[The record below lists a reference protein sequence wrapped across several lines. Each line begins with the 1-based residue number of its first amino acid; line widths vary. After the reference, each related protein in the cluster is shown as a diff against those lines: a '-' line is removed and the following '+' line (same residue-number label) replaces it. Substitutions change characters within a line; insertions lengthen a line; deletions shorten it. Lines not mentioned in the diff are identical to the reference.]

1 MNLIDGYVMFGMWR
15 TCRGDINV
23 LASFISVKFCEK
35 TFSDDYLIPHSLLWW
50 KWFCLRFMTVGI
62 ISFFLVRNP
71 EFSPANNWIFKWEPS
86 QEKEFYLEINHF
98 VYWHWINKNN
108 MNCAYPSRVGLVI
121 SFWNIHKIWLVQI
134 SEFQLLNKPKRKE

>member
-1 MNLIDGYVMFGMWR
+1 MW
-15 TCRGDINV
+15 CLECGV
-23 LASFISVKFCEK
+23 LAVVILMF
-35 TFSDDYLIPHSLLWW
+35 LLLSSRWNFVR
-50 KWFCLRFMTVGI
+50 KHLVTIIWFHIRYFGGNDFVCGSWLLELLA
-62 ISFFLVRNP
+62 FLVRNP
-71 EFSPANNWIFKWEPS
+71 EFSPANNWIFKWKPS
-86 QEKEFYLEINHF
+86 QEKAREKEFYFKINHF